1 MPWIRIWAGEKQT
14 DLLQGLGPR
23 LYILIIRFWRFSSK
37 PLGAIEEAKVFNG
50 FFTLHII
57 INLSKM

>member
-37 PLGAIEEAKVFNG
+37 PLGAIEEPKVFNG
-50 FFTLHII
+50 FLHCT
-57 INLSKM
+57 